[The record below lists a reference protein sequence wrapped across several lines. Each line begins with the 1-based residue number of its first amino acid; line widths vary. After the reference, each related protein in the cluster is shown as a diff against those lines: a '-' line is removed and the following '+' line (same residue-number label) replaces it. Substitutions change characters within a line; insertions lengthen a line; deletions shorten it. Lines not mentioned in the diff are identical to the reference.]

1 MELREAIEHAEQKA
15 QDLNCSCREDH
26 GQLAQWLT
34 ELEKRREKDC
44 DIIAV
49 LQPLAPSLSIV
60 EALLTDNGFENVSSK
75 VLGIRSRIDFAI
87 ARLKEKVSED

>member
-15 QDLNCSCREDH
+15 QDLNCSCREEH
-26 GQLAQWLT
+26 GQLAQWLR
-34 ELEKRREKDC
+34 ELEKRREKSC